1 MIIMVYIVRANKGI
15 KIDDSLSKEKYF
27 SIDWSGHDLM
37 YVCSTLFMAWKIMGN
52 HSYYHAEAIYHFS
65 KKIYS

>member
-1 MIIMVYIVRANKGI
+1 
-15 KIDDSLSKEKYF
+15 
-27 SIDWSGHDLM
+27 M

-65 KKIYS
+65 KKILEGLFGPHHLASAEKSSIAMMTFLVAK